1 MSEPLPPRVGKFR
14 SLNSANTHIG
24 ELRDELEE
32 LRDKIDE
39 LLGDLSRAQDAYAD
53 ACEEVGNLK
62 KELKLHA
69 SGFGMAQLKE
79 EGQPVT
85 YSPYNDNPPPSGSYP
100 GPADK
105 PPSLWRRIKWR
116 IWSRGS

>member
-24 ELRDELEE
+24 ELRDEIEE

-39 LLGDLSRAQDAYAD
+39 LLGDLSRAQDAYAN
-53 ACEEVGNLK
+53 ACEEISDLK
-62 KELKLHA
+62 KELKIA
-69 SGFGMAQLKE
+69 RSGFGMPQLKT
-79 EGQPVT
+79 EGAPVT

-100 GPADK
+100 GLADD
-105 PPSLWRRIKWR
+105 PPSLWQRIKWR

>member
-24 ELRDELEE
+24 ELRDEIEQ

-39 LLGDLSRAQDAYAD
+39 LLGDLSRAQDAYAK
-53 ACEEVGNLK
+53 ACEEVSDLK
-62 KELKLHA
+62 KELKIA
-69 SGFGMAQLKE
+69 RSGFGMPQLKT
-79 EGQPVT
+79 EGQPVV
-85 YSPYNDNPPPSGSYP
+85 YSPYNEAYP
-100 GPADK
+100 GPADN

>member
-32 LRDKIDE
+32 LRNSLTATE
-39 LLGDLSRAQDAYAD
+39 SAYAL
-53 ACEEVGNLK
+53 ACERVSILQQ
-62 KELKLHA
+62 ELKIA
-69 SGFGMAQLKE
+69 RSGFGMPQRKA
-79 EGQPVT
+79 EGQPVV
-85 YSPYNDNPPPSGSYP
+85 YNPNNDNPPPSGSYP
-100 GPADK
+100 GPADN
-105 PPSLWRRIKWR
+105 PPSLWQRIKWR